1 MILFLIF
8 RPLKKIIFASGRIIF
23 VTTKT
28 SLSAGVVITE
38 KSLSITDW
46 ADLKYAWIIILVGS
60 TFAGAAVS
68 YGLVGPLGFLIGGL
82 CGTAASCINFL
93 YITGGENPIQ
103 GPGRLTLA
111 GTVLLVAGMVVGIW
125 LSMA

>member
-60 TFAGAAVS
+60 TFAGAAIS
-68 YGLVGPLGFLIGGL
+68 YGLVGPLFPDRWTLRDGSVLYQFLVH
-82 CGTAASCINFL
+82 
-93 YITGGENPIQ
+93 Y
-103 GPGRLTLA
+103 RR
-111 GTVLLVAGMVVGIW
+111 
-125 LSMA
+125 